1 MTVKSRWLSM
11 KGRAMG
17 GWWFWRMV
25 GREAELSVAGDNQDD
40 TVGRGPTAGR
50 QDCVNQGPTGAS
62 VG

>member
-1 MTVKSRWLSM
+1 M